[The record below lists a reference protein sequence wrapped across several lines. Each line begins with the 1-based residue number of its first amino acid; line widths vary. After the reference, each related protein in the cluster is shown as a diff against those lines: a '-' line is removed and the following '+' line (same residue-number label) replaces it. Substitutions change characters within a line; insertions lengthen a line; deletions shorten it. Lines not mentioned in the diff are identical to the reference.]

1 MRYRRG
7 RQRFALWGFWV
18 ILGFY
23 VQVLQ
28 AQNTIKGKVYESITN
43 DQGKFEHLPL
53 PGAYVEVKG
62 RELAAA
68 TDAHGFFKLKGVF
81 EGDTLVA
88 TMVGYTGVGLVYEG
102 QVFLEMAL
110 TSGVELGQAEV
121 IAQDRGTSFSLIDPL
136 NAQVINRKELVKAAC
151 CNLSEAFETNA
162 SVDASFTD
170 AVTGTRQI
178 RMLGLDGKYTQIQV
192 DNLPGPRGLSAVLG
206 LTFIPGDWVE
216 SIQISKGAGSVTGG
230 HESMTGQINVAMKNP
245 MNADPLHVNL
255 YSNASGRVEWNH
267 ISVHSVGRKWKTT
280 LLSHALYN
288 GTENDRNA
296 DGFLDTPLQ
305 RHLILRNEWKYQGD
319 RSLRGEYAVTGIR
332 TEVMG
337 GQTSSLPDGP
347 LDWSEM
353 RGALVHTNPLGWSAF
368 TSVSRMEWTA
378 KTGYV
383 FPLAEWRS
391 LGSQFSWIVHE
402 QQHRFGEK
410 AYDGR
415 ENHFRGNL
423 LLNDI
428 LGNTN
433 HKYAV
438 GVSYERDDFD
448 EELDVAPDTTSRF
461 VRTEHVPGVFLEY
474 TWNHQ
479 ERLNVILGARWDHHN
494 MYGSF
499 FSPRLHA
506 RWSLREE
513 LSLKFA
519 AGRGWRTPN
528 VFMEQLGSWAS
539 QRVWQI
545 EAGERGFAPEMSTN
559 VGLNL
564 TSKFTLNYRE
574 ASLAVDLY
582 RTEFENR
589 LVVDLENPSEVQV
602 YALLGQSLSTSA
614 QVEFDWSVHRRVDLR
629 LAYRYVEAHTDRI
642 TRPEETWDPFVPRHR
657 AFTQMSWASRLG
669 EDGSQSR
676 IDLSAQW
683 VGEQRLPSTAE
694 LPSAFQ
700 RPEVALGFVQL
711 NVQWSRDFS
720 DAFGLYFGVENVTN
734 VKQFRPILGAEYN
747 GQDISPQEFDAFF
760 DASLVYGPIFGR
772 MMYGGLRWRIPSA
785 A

>member
-1 MRYRRG
+1 MRYPRG
-7 RQRFALWGFWV
+7 RQQLALWGFWV
-18 ILGFY
+18 IFVCH

-28 AQNTIKGKVYESITN
+28 AQSTIKGKVYESITN
-43 DQGKFEHLPL
+43 DHGELEHLPL

-62 RELAAA
+62 RALAGA

-88 TMVGYTGVGLVYEG
+88 TMVGYTAVGLVYEG
-102 QVFLEMAL
+102 QAFLEMAL

-121 IAQDRGTSFSLIDPL
+121 VSHDRGTSFSLIDPL

-267 ISVHSVGRKWKTT
+267 VSVHSVGRKWKTA
-280 LLSHALYN
+280 LLSHALFN
-288 GTENDRNA
+288 GTVNDRNA

-305 RHLILRNEWKYQGD
+305 RHLILRNEWKYIGD

-337 GQTSSLPDGP
+337 GQTSSLLDGP

-353 RGALVHTNPLGWSAF
+353 RGALVHPNPLGWSAF

-423 LLNDI
+423 LLSDI
-428 LGNTN
+428 FGNTN
-433 HKYAV
+433 HKYVV

-448 EELDVAPDTTSRF
+448 EELDVAPDSTLRF
-461 VRTEHVPGVFLEY
+461 LRTEHVPGVFLEY

-479 ERLNVILGARWDHHN
+479 ERLNVILGARWDQHN

-545 EAGERGFAPEMSTN
+545 EAGERGFAPETSTN

-564 TSKFTLNYRE
+564 TSKFSLNYRE

-602 YALLGQSLSTSA
+602 YSLLGQSWSNSA

-629 LAYRYVEAHTDRI
+629 LAYRYVDAHTDRI
-642 TRPEETWDPFVPRHR
+642 TRPEVTWDPFVARHR
-657 AFTQMSWASRLG
+657 AFAQMSWASRLG
-669 EDGSQSR
+669 ESGSQSR
-676 IDLSAQW
+676 MDITTQW

-694 LPSAFQ
+694 LPGAFQ
-700 RPEVALGFVQL
+700 RPGVAPGFAQL

-734 VKQFRPILGAEYN
+734 VKQSRPILGAEYN
-747 GQDISPQEFDAFF
+747 GDDILPQDFDAFF

-772 MMYGGLRWRIPSA
+772 MMYGGLRWRIA
-785 A
+785 AAA